1 MSRGHS
7 FDNTSIFH
15 EGLLPLRRK
24 VNHTHNKYTSNMIN
38 TKLNS
43 MHLNTI
49 LMYIQK
55 TYPSIE
61 YTKTNAQHIQRGRI
75 KNKKSH

>member
-1 MSRGHS
+1 
-7 FDNTSIFH
+7 
-15 EGLLPLRRK
+15 
-24 VNHTHNKYTSNMIN
+24 MIN

-75 KNKKSH
+75 KNKKSS